1 MCRSCIYWHLINI
14 KPRFGG
20 VFSFLA
26 RRKIMTDTIQEMTS
40 TVSGVAEAVKTVAD
54 VAAVVPHTAEVTQVA
69 EQVATAAQVATQVA
83 ATVQQAAEQ
92 VQAEAAPLH
101 GFLEKLKEMIAHV
114 EAHLHL

>member
-1 MCRSCIYWHLINI
+1 MSEI
-14 KPRFGG
+14 PS
-20 VFSFLA
+20 V
-26 RRKIMTDTIQEMTS
+26 QEQSVTNTS
-40 TVSGVAEAVKTVAD
+40 PV
-54 VAAVVPHTAEVTQVA
+54 
-69 EQVATAAQVATQVA
+69 EQVVTAVEQIATAAQVATQVA